1 MHTNESKN
9 LEPTQAEVKMRVLVI
24 EDDKDVAAYLVNG
37 LKENDNVVDHS
48 GDGKQGLLLA
58 ASENY
63 DVMIIDRMLPG
74 MDGLSIIKTIRATGN
89 QTPVLILSALGDVD
103 DRVEG
108 LRGGG
113 DDYLTKPFSYTEL
126 LARLEVLVRRG
137 SNSGSEKVTHLSVSD
152 LEMDLLARTVKR
164 GAEKIDLQPREF
176 RLLEYLMK
184 HAGQVVTRTMLLEQ
198 VWDYH
203 FDPQTNVIDVHISRL
218 RSKIDKDFPKQLLQ
232 TVRGAGYI
240 LSEDS

>member
-1 MHTNESKN
+1 
-9 LEPTQAEVKMRVLVI
+9 MRVLVI

-48 GDGKQGLLLA
+48 GDGKEGLLLA
-58 ASENY
+58 ASESY

-89 QTPVLILSALGDVD
+89 KTPVLILSALGDVD

-126 LARLEVLVRRG
+126 LARLEALVRRG
-137 SNSGSEKVTHLSVSD
+137 ASSGSEQITHLAVAD

-164 GAEKIDLQPREF
+164 AGQKIDLQPREF

>member
-1 MHTNESKN
+1 
-9 LEPTQAEVKMRVLVI
+9 MRILVI
-24 EDDKDVAAYLVNG
+24 EDDREVASYLIKG
-37 LKENDNVVDHS
+37 LEENDNVVDHAA
-48 GDGKQGLLLA
+48 DGKEGLLMA
-58 ASENY
+58 ASEQY
-63 DVMIIDRMLPG
+63 DVLIVDRMLPS

-89 QTPVLILSALGDVD
+89 QTPVMILSALGDVD

-113 DDYLTKPFSYTEL
+113 DDYLTKPFSYSEL

-137 SNSGSEKVTHLSVSD
+137 HSSGSEKVTNLKVAD

-164 GAEKIDLQPREF
+164 NDTKIDLQPREF

-184 HAGQVVTRTMLLEQ
+184 HADQVVTRTMLLEQ

-218 RSKIDKDFPKQLLQ
+218 RSKIDKDFPRPLLH

-240 LSEDS
+240 LSENS

>member
-1 MHTNESKN
+1 
-9 LEPTQAEVKMRVLVI
+9 MRVLVI

-37 LKENDNVVDHS
+37 LKESDNVVDHAA
-48 GDGKQGLLLA
+48 DGKDGLLLA
-58 ASENY
+58 ASESY
-63 DVMIIDRMLPG
+63 DVMIIDRMLPS
-74 MDGLSIIKTIRATGN
+74 MDGLSIIKTIRATDN
-89 QTPVLILSALGDVD
+89 HTPVLILSALGDVD

-113 DDYLTKPFSYTEL
+113 DDYLTKPFSFTEL
-126 LARLEVLVRRG
+126 LARLEALVRRG
-137 SNSGSEKVTHLSVSD
+137 SSSGSEQVTHLSVAD

-164 GAEKIDLQPREF
+164 NGEKIDLQPREF

-203 FDPQTNVIDVHISRL
+203 FDPQTNVIVVHISRL

-240 LSEDS
+240 LSEDP